1 MTRADWCRSRAGPKD
16 RAETPSLASS
26 PLFGPWYHGGTRPR
40 PRSAII
46 PTVRRLVLLLILLV
60 GLSACVRAG
69 FDSQTAPQ
77 IESDSAPPA
86 DRSLDAPLD
95 QVVDLAE
102 DLALAIDGV
111 ISDLDWARCSD
122 PSAWTCTEDATGQC
136 DASCHGAFWTWC
148 KGGVVC
154 GCGGLGQGLSYIQ
167 KSTTDCATCLV
178 TGPAC
183 VAYYA
188 GLP

>member
-1 MTRADWCRSRAGPKD
+1 MRRWRPQWYDSKV
-16 RAETPSLASS
+16 SLRQV
-26 PLFGPWYHGGTRPR
+26 LFV
-40 PRSAII
+40 A
-46 PTVRRLVLLLILLV
+46 VLV

-69 FDSQTAPQ
+69 YEGQRGPVTVFDSAAPERGVDAPRDQ
-77 IESDSAPPA
+77 AIDVSQDQQAVDAPRDQAADLAKDLPPA
-86 DRSLDAPLD
+86 
-95 QVVDLAE
+95 V
-102 DLALAIDGV
+102 DGV

-122 PSAWTCTEDATGQC
+122 PSNWTCTEDSTGQC
-136 DASCHGAFWTWC
+136 DADCHGAFWTWC